1 MVKRNLMP
9 ASRTRFPG
17 ARSGQRGFSLL
28 EMMVALAIL
37 TVVIG
42 IAVEGLTQMQRRNFS
57 QQSKTDTVQETRDF
71 VDQMVRDLHDVGY
84 PPRVVFKDKPL
95 CTGNSTVSCSLVSFS
110 STQIQYEGDLDGTG
124 TIYEVFMQLVPGN
137 SGKCP
142 CILRRGVTPK
152 ASWVTTG
159 TPPTYYTEVNGVLN
173 SGNGA
178 AGSTYGIGLPGPG
191 SYDTYATADVFDA
204 YDVNGVAVAACGDA
218 TSCAS
223 IDSLQITANVA
234 SKFADPKTQTYPV
247 YSITSK
253 ARVNNAQD
261 DGGIIP

>member
-1 MVKRNLMP
+1 MVRRNP
-9 ASRTRFPG
+9 ISASRTRLLG
-17 ARSGQRGFSLL
+17 ACSGQRGFSLL

-42 IAVEGLTQMQRRNFS
+42 VAVDGLTQMQKRDFS

-84 PPRVVFKDKPL
+84 PPRVVFVNKPL
-95 CTGNSTVSCSLVSFS
+95 CTGNSSVSCSLVSFS

-124 TIYEVFMQLVPGN
+124 TIYDVFMQLVPPA
-137 SGKCP
+137 SGTCP
-142 CILRRGVTPK
+142 CVLQRGATTK
-152 ASWVTTG
+152 ASWIATG
-159 TPPTYYTEVNGVLN
+159 NPPTYFTEVNGVLN

-178 AGSTYGIGLPGPG
+178 GASTYGVSLTGPG
-191 SYDTYATADVFDA
+191 SYSTYTTADVFDA
-204 YDVNGVAVAACGDA
+204 YDVNGVAVGACGNA
-218 TSCAS
+218 TACAS

-234 SKFADPKTQTYPV
+234 SRFADPNTGTYPV